1 MSYGAPHASGG
12 GASSDPAAA
21 LRGASLAFSKKKPPA
36 PPPQSKGSNGALAAA
51 TLSSQSTGGS
61 VNGLPDMDAAA
72 ARSIVAGRMQ
82 QLAAASG
89 QQHQHQHQQYGSHL
103 QTPPRVDPKSTSFI
117 AATLAASRNGSPSPP
132 KPTAASPAPR
142 RKASVG
148 AMSSVSSADV
158 AVDSEPIPPTGSLIS
173 IFEGGRGGGGGD
185 PVKKTPVRG
194 KRSVDETVAFRREPL
209 DEGVASRAAE
219 KRPLKTEPKNQA
231 TPPRL
236 NHLMAQDRTDTREPD
251 LETSPST
258 TRQRQR
264 ASQTVGAVELSRPE
278 VKPSRSPPRSKN
290 LVSQNTSDG
299 KRPEVE
305 ERRSSPTYTSPVQ
318 TAVPRITNK
327 YNSPQTSNPPQF
339 SPLTPPPQ
347 SAGINPLQPGAV
359 KPPPKPKRAPTQ
371 TTRPPTPPES
381 RTSAPP
387 PKPKPSVEKLA
398 AGVSSKQRP
407 GQAVPL
413 GEDTAPVSKPVAK
426 SSAPPTPPKPRKP
439 QSSSN
444 LKQDQAL
451 EGRTRPVPSK
461 SKGDRGQ
468 APAPPKPRGS
478 SKPLAKVSSN
488 RDTDSPEPVGLHRTK
503 TTDTMDSANDVFVSA
518 PTSPDL
524 VKSAPAFPP
533 RHRKT
538 ASGPPSPTRDVQ
550 RQRSATAS
558 STNKNQ
564 ALDSLA
570 SAIMAGSLAA
580 ARLTPHSTGTSL
592 PPPVTPIRQ
601 KSPRLRQ
608 TLRGPVDSSDDE
620 EDRHKKNHR
629 PKLRSGKHAHHEGSR
644 RRWRDEVTPRER
656 KRYEAVWASNR
667 GIHLP
672 HAASPSAS
680 SLSSSGRDNL
690 KDFSH
695 SVANVVVREVWKRSR
710 LPEDELIE
718 VWDLV
723 DRDKRGVLSR
733 QEFVVGMWLIDQ
745 RLKGRKIPT
754 KVSESVWGS
763 ASGNGLMVIKPK
775 AK

>member
-1 MSYGAPHASGG
+1 MSYGAPHAPGG

-36 PPPQSKGSNGALAAA
+36 PPPPSKGSSGALAAA

-89 QQHQHQHQQYGSHL
+89 QQQHPQYGSHL

-132 KPTAASPAPR
+132 KPAAASPAPR

-148 AMSSVSSADV
+148 AMSSVSSVDV

-173 IFEGGRGGGGGD
+173 IFEGGRGGGGGGD

-194 KRSVDETVAFRREPL
+194 KRSVDETVAFRREPPA

-219 KRPLKTEPKNQA
+219 KKPLKTEPKSQA
-231 TPPRL
+231 IPPRL
-236 NHLMAQDRTDTREPD
+236 ENPMSKDRTDTRD
-251 LETSPST
+251 
-258 TRQRQR
+258 
-264 ASQTVGAVELSRPE
+264 
-278 VKPSRSPPRSKN
+278 KP
-290 LVSQNTSDG
+290 
-299 KRPEVE
+299 
-305 ERRSSPTYTSPVQ
+305 
-318 TAVPRITNK
+318 
-327 YNSPQTSNPPQF
+327 
-339 SPLTPPPQ
+339 
-347 SAGINPLQPGAV
+347 
-359 KPPPKPKRAPTQ
+359 
-371 TTRPPTPPES
+371 
-381 RTSAPP
+381 
-387 PKPKPSVEKLA
+387 
-398 AGVSSKQRP
+398 
-407 GQAVPL
+407 
-413 GEDTAPVSKPVAK
+413 
-426 SSAPPTPPKPRKP
+426 
-439 QSSSN
+439 
-444 LKQDQAL
+444 
-451 EGRTRPVPSK
+451 
-461 SKGDRGQ
+461 KGDRGQ

-488 RDTDSPEPVGLHRTK
+488 RDTDSPEPIGLHRTK

-518 PTSPDL
+518 PTSPEL
-524 VKSAPAFPP
+524 AKSAPAFPP
-533 RHRKT
+533 RHRKA

-550 RQRSATAS
+550 RQRSTTAS

-564 ALDSLA
+564 ALDSLT

-629 PKLRSGKHAHHEGSR
+629 HKLRSGKHAHHEGSR
-644 RRWRDEVTPRER
+644 RRWRDEVTTRER

>member
-1 MSYGAPHASGG
+1 
-12 GASSDPAAA
+12 
-21 LRGASLAFSKKKPPA
+21 
-36 PPPQSKGSNGALAAA
+36 
-51 TLSSQSTGGS
+51 
-61 VNGLPDMDAAA
+61 
-72 ARSIVAGRMQ
+72 
-82 QLAAASG
+82 
-89 QQHQHQHQQYGSHL
+89 
-103 QTPPRVDPKSTSFI
+103 
-117 AATLAASRNGSPSPP
+117 
-132 KPTAASPAPR
+132 
-142 RKASVG
+142 
-148 AMSSVSSADV
+148 
-158 AVDSEPIPPTGSLIS
+158 
-173 IFEGGRGGGGGD
+173 
-185 PVKKTPVRG
+185 
-194 KRSVDETVAFRREPL
+194 
-209 DEGVASRAAE
+209 
-219 KRPLKTEPKNQA
+219 
-231 TPPRL
+231 
-236 NHLMAQDRTDTREPD
+236 
-251 LETSPST
+251 
-258 TRQRQR
+258 
-264 ASQTVGAVELSRPE
+264 
-278 VKPSRSPPRSKN
+278 
-290 LVSQNTSDG
+290 
-299 KRPEVE
+299 
-305 ERRSSPTYTSPVQ
+305 
-318 TAVPRITNK
+318 
-327 YNSPQTSNPPQF
+327 
-339 SPLTPPPQ
+339 
-347 SAGINPLQPGAV
+347 
-359 KPPPKPKRAPTQ
+359 
-371 TTRPPTPPES
+371 
-381 RTSAPP
+381 
-387 PKPKPSVEKLA
+387 
-398 AGVSSKQRP
+398 
-407 GQAVPL
+407 
-413 GEDTAPVSKPVAK
+413 
-426 SSAPPTPPKPRKP
+426 
-439 QSSSN
+439 
-444 LKQDQAL
+444 
-451 EGRTRPVPSK
+451 
-461 SKGDRGQ
+461 
-468 APAPPKPRGS
+468 
-478 SKPLAKVSSN
+478 
-488 RDTDSPEPVGLHRTK
+488 
-503 TTDTMDSANDVFVSA
+503 MDSANDVFVSA
-518 PTSPDL
+518 PTSPEL
-524 VKSAPAFPP
+524 AKSAPAFPP

-550 RQRSATAS
+550 RQRSTTAS

-564 ALDSLA
+564 ALDSLT

-629 PKLRSGKHAHHEGSR
+629 HKLRSGKHAHHEGSR

>member
-1 MSYGAPHASGG
+1 MSYGAPNAPSG

-36 PPPQSKGSNGALAAA
+36 PPPPSKSSNGALAAA

-89 QQHQHQHQQYGSHL
+89 QSQQSQQYGSHL

-132 KPTAASPAPR
+132 KPAAAQTASPAPR

-173 IFEGGRGGGGGD
+173 IFEEGGRGGGGD

-194 KRSVDETVAFRREPL
+194 KRSVDESLALRRETA
-209 DEGVASRAAE
+209 DEGVALRAAE
-219 KRPLKTEPKNQA
+219 KRPLKTEPKTQA

-236 NHLMAQDRTDTREPD
+236 NRLVTQDRTDMRESD
-251 LETSPST
+251 LTSSPSSP
-258 TRQRQR
+258 RPRQR
-264 ASQTVGAVELSRPE
+264 APQSAGPVELNRPE
-278 VKPSRSPPRSKN
+278 VKTSRSPPRLKN

-299 KRPEVE
+299 KRLEVKE
-305 ERRSSPTYTSPVQ
+305 IGSSPVQ

-339 SPLTPPPQ
+339 RPLTPPPQ
-347 SAGINPLQPGAV
+347 SAGISSLKQEAV

-381 RTSAPP
+381 RSSAPP
-387 PKPKPSVEKLA
+387 PKPKPSVDKPA
-398 AGVSSKQRP
+398 VAVSSKQRSA
-407 GQAVPL
+407 QALPL
-413 GEDTAPVSKPVAK
+413 GENSGPVSKPVVK

-444 LKQDQAL
+444 LKQSQAL
-451 EGRTRPVPSK
+451 EDNKRPVPSK
-461 SKGDRGQ
+461 SKGERSQ

-478 SKPLAKVSSN
+478 SKPLSKVSSN

-518 PTSPDL
+518 PTSPEL
-524 VKSAPAFPP
+524 AKSPPVFPP

-538 ASGPPSPTRDVQ
+538 TSGPPSPTRDVQ

-564 ALDSLA
+564 ALDSLT

-608 TLRGPVDSSDDE
+608 TLRGPVDSSEDE
-620 EDRHKKNHR
+620 EDRHIKKHR
-629 PKLRSGKHAHHEGSR
+629 PKLGRGKHAHHEGSR

>member
-1 MSYGAPHASGG
+1 M
-12 GASSDPAAA
+12 
-21 LRGASLAFSKKKPPA
+21 
-36 PPPQSKGSNGALAAA
+36 
-51 TLSSQSTGGS
+51 
-61 VNGLPDMDAAA
+61 
-72 ARSIVAGRMQ
+72 
-82 QLAAASG
+82 
-89 QQHQHQHQQYGSHL
+89 
-103 QTPPRVDPKSTSFI
+103 
-117 AATLAASRNGSPSPP
+117 
-132 KPTAASPAPR
+132 
-142 RKASVG
+142 G
-148 AMSSVSSADV
+148 AMSSVSSVDV

-173 IFEGGRGGGGGD
+173 IFEGGRGGGGGGD

-194 KRSVDETVAFRREPL
+194 KRSVDETVAFRREPPA

-219 KRPLKTEPKNQA
+219 KKPLKTEPKSQA
-231 TPPRL
+231 IPPRL
-236 NHLMAQDRTDTREPD
+236 ENPMSKDRTDTRELD
-251 LETSPST
+251 LEASPSSS
-258 TRQRQR
+258 RQRQR
-264 ASQTVGAVELSRPE
+264 APQAAGAVELSRPE
-278 VKPSRSPPRSKN
+278 VKASRSPPRLKN
-290 LVSQNTSDG
+290 LVSQNTSDR
-299 KRPEVE
+299 KRPDVD
-305 ERRSSPTYTSPVQ
+305 ERRASPTYTSPVQ

-347 SAGINPLQPGAV
+347 SAGISPLQPGAV
-359 KPPPKPKRAPTQ
+359 KPPLKPKRAPAQ
-371 TTRPPTPPES
+371 TTRPPTPPGS

-387 PKPKPSVEKLA
+387 PKPKPSVDKPA
-398 AGVSSKQRP
+398 AEVSSNQRS
-407 GQAVPL
+407 GQAAPIS
-413 GEDTAPVSKPVAK
+413 EDAAPVSKPVAK

-439 QSSSN
+439 QSTSN
-444 LKQDQAL
+444 LKQNQAP
-451 EGRTRPVPSK
+451 EGRTKPIPSK
-461 SKGDRGQ
+461 PKGDRGQ

-488 RDTDSPEPVGLHRTK
+488 RDTDSPEPIGLHRTK

-518 PTSPDL
+518 PTSPEL
-524 VKSAPAFPP
+524 AKSAPAFPP
-533 RHRKT
+533 RHRKA

-550 RQRSATAS
+550 RQRSTTAS

-564 ALDSLA
+564 ALDSLT

-629 PKLRSGKHAHHEGSR
+629 HKLRSGKHAHHEGSR
-644 RRWRDEVTPRER
+644 RRWRDEVTTRER

-695 SVANVVVREVWKRSR
+695 LVANVVVREVWKRSR